1 MKKSC
6 LLFCFLSWS
15 ILCIEAQAHRPIFS
29 EKSTTSPESAVII
42 TEPDV
47 SQVIYREITENTPQ
61 VWLAFNANEGF
72 ELFIQ
77 IGIPVL
83 DRLKNFRPAMMVIGP
98 GLPKGDFQVEIPNG
112 MGGKSFSTDDVKE
125 PRFFHEHFT
134 GTDSWILRSETIIL
148 PNSGRYYV
156 VAYVP
161 SQGYGKLWL
170 SVGKKEVFGAADLTK
185 FSEWK
190 KRIRRFHEVEEV
202 SGGMGI
208 PILSELFG
216 LLKLGDQS
224 APNRK
229 TADPCEAISTEQ
241 SSKYLNS
248 VHIFA
253 DNALKYGRDK
263 HTPLTAA
270 DDQLIHVDVFV
281 SGTEGYHTFR
291 IPSVART
298 ADGTLH
304 AFAEGRLTNSSDPG
318 GTHIDL
324 VYKRSTNG
332 GKNWSELVLIDRH
345 PDADVGNLEKDRTAA
360 ANAVALVDRT
370 NDRLWLFDTR
380 LVDRN
385 LGSFQTWALYSDDSG
400 VTWSP
405 PQRIRVPRYELSGSS
420 DIYPNLGSGIQMRS
434 GRLIVPATRRTVGK
448 TQSFALYSDD
458 NGAEW
463 HAGDVVEA
471 AVNEAQIVELIDGR
485 LLMSVRPN
493 SGYDRLVAW
502 SSDGGE
508 HWTKP
513 APLFSS
519 TRVAE
524 AIERYTLAGENDS
537 MRNRLLHT
545 IPAGGSLGPRSNL
558 EIRISYDEGV
568 SFGMS
573 RTVYSGYAAYSDLVN
588 IDSDHVGILW
598 ERGDTTSYQF
608 ITFTLV
614 NRAFLEPD

>member
-6 LLFCFLSWS
+6 LFFCFLSWS
-15 ILCIEAQAHRPIFS
+15 ILCFEAQAHRPIFS
-29 EKSTTSPESAVII
+29 EKTATSPETAVII

-47 SQVIYREITENTPQ
+47 SQVIYREITEKTPQ
-61 VWLAFNANEGF
+61 VWLAFDANEGS

-83 DRLKNFRPAMMVIGP
+83 DRLKNFRPAMMVIGS
-98 GLPKGDFQVEIPNG
+98 GLPKGDFQIEIPNG
-112 MGGKSFSTDDVKE
+112 MGGKHFSTDNVKE

-134 GTDSWILRSETIIL
+134 GTDSWILRSETIVL

-161 SQGYGKLWL
+161 SHEHGKLWL
-170 SVGKKEVFGAADLTK
+170 SIGKKEVFGATDLAK

-216 LLKLGDQS
+216 LLKLGEQS

-229 TADPCEAISTEQ
+229 TADPCEAISTEH
-241 SSKYLNS
+241 SNKYLNS
-248 VHIFA
+248 SHSFV

-263 HTPLTAA
+263 HTPLTAV

-281 SGTEGYHTFR
+281 SGTEGYHTLR
-291 IPSVART
+291 IPSIART
-298 ADGTLH
+298 ANGTLH

-324 VYKRSTNG
+324 VHKRSTNG
-332 GKNWSELVLIDRH
+332 GKNWSELILLDRH
-345 PDADVGNLEKDRTAA
+345 PDSDVANLEKDRTAA

-370 NDRLWLFDTR
+370 NDRLWLFNTR

-385 LGSFQTWALYSDDSG
+385 LGSFQTWALYSDNGG
-400 VTWSP
+400 VTWSQ
-405 PQRIRVPRYELSGSS
+405 PQRIRVPRYELRGSC
-420 DIYPNLGSGIQMRS
+420 DIYPNLGSGIQMKS
-434 GRLIVPATRRTVGK
+434 GRLIIPATRRTVDK
-448 TQSFALYSDD
+448 TQSFALYSDN

-463 HAGDVVEA
+463 HAGEVVEA

-493 SGYDRLVAW
+493 SGGDRLVAW

-524 AIERYTLAGENDS
+524 AIERYTRAGENGAQ
-537 MRNRLLHT
+537 RNRLLHT

-568 SFGMS
+568 SFGIS

-588 IDSDHVGILW
+588 IDSDRVGILW
-598 ERGDTTSYQF
+598 ERGETTSYQF

-614 NRAFLEPD
+614 NRAFLDPD